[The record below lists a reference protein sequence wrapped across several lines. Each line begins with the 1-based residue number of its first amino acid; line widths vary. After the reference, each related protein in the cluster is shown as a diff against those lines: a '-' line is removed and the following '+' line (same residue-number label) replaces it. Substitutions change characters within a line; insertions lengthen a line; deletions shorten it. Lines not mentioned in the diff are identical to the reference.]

1 MHATERRAASLVG
14 ADVFA
19 RLYDLL
25 ATRAEAEEEGAHDD
39 AEALGERVYAIVPR
53 EKAEAVALAYRYM
66 YLVGRLE
73 ALGAAEEEDERGA
86 VLRRRARWGKR
97 PPRRWERS
105 DEAQKTSRMR
115 RNRADAHD
123 ETRRFLFWI
132 GRA

>member
-53 EKAEAVALAYRYM
+53 EKAEAVTLVYRYM

-73 ALGAAEEEDERGA
+73 ALGAVDEEDERGA
-86 VLRRRARWGKR
+86 ITPEARAVGKAAAA
-97 PPRRWERS
+97 PVG
-105 DEAQKTSRMR
+105 T
-115 RNRADAHD
+115 
-123 ETRRFLFWI
+123 F
-132 GRA
+132 GRGSENE